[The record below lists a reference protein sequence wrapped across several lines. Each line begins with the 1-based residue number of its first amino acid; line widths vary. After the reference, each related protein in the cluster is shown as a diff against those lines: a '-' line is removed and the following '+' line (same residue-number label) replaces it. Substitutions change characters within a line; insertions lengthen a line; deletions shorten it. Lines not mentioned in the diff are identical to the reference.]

1 MARIVEVVPYNPA
14 WPETYRSEIEQIGG
28 VVGANLAAAHHIGS
42 TAVPG
47 LAAKPIIDILL
58 VVRDLG
64 LLDACNS
71 AMLDLGYQPK
81 GEHGIPGRRY
91 FQKMDGEEHLVHSHG
106 FENGH
111 PDIARH
117 INFRDYLIVHPE
129 TARAYQNL
137 KLQLARRFRF
147 EPAQY
152 TTGKDAF
159 IRAVDARAAAWRAD
173 LNKLREYFAGGET
186 TP

>member
-1 MARIVEVVPYNPA
+1 MARIVEVVPYDPA
-14 WPETYRSEIEQIGG
+14 WPETYRSEIKQIGG
-28 VVGANLAAAHHIGS
+28 VVGANLIIAHHIGS

-47 LAAKPIIDILL
+47 MAAKPTIDILL
-58 VVRDLG
+58 VVRDLD
-64 LLDACNS
+64 LLDACNA
-71 AMLDLGYQPK
+71 AMMDLGFQPK

-91 FQKMDGEEHLVHSHG
+91 FQKVDGEVHLVHIHG

-111 PDIARH
+111 PDVARH
-117 INFRDYLIVHPE
+117 INFRDYLTAHPE
-129 TARAYQNL
+129 TAEAYQSL
-137 KLQLARRFRF
+137 KLQLAVRFKF

-152 TTGKDAF
+152 TSGKDAF

-173 LNKLREYFAGGET
+173 SEDLNECFTRDEN